1 MESGL
6 SSEIRNRLQ
15 LTEKIKI
22 NSCAPR
28 RMNSTFHSLAPPPIP
43 TSLSP
48 SPPPHAHSAPPSARR
63 ASPQPWLRSLR
74 TFPHYP
80 PPLNQRFQGRSP
92 AVGKGVSAPGRWPE
106 ADGEGPHSGP
116 DSTCQTGPPSDSHG
130 GYPRKA
136 REQKRVVVMVVVASL
151 GKPRVA
157 WGGWEEGRAG
167 VLMAGSANIWSSLW
181 VGPVQPSGSSQSSK
195 GRQQVQGVPL
205 RG

>member
-1 MESGL
+1 M

-48 SPPPHAHSAPPSARR
+48 SPPTHAHSAPASARR

-80 PPLNQRFQGRSP
+80 PPLNQRFQGCSP
-92 AVGKGVSAPGRWPE
+92 AVEKGVSTPDRWPE

-136 REQKRVVVMVVVASL
+136 REQKTVVVMVVVASL
-151 GKPRVA
+151 GKPRAA

-195 GRQQVQGVPL
+195 GRQQVQGVPP